1 MKIFWERNSK
11 VRNLLNQGKIS
22 DEDVLSKRSTS
33 DFPNDAAT
41 VRIQGLTNKN
51 PLVSVH
57 IRGEEFQRT
66 FVGGMSSWNCTPVMR
81 VNMGSEWYE
90 DTHGLSGELPK
101 GVSFLDV
108 HNVITKVRKTL
119 GL

>member
-1 MKIFWERNSK
+1 MKIYWERNSK
-11 VRNLLNQGKIS
+11 VKNLLNQGKIS
-22 DEDVLSKRSTS
+22 DDDVLSKRSTS

-57 IRGEEFQRT
+57 IRGEVFQRT
-66 FVGGMSSWNCTPVMR
+66 YGGGHTWNCQPVMR
-81 VNMGSEWYE
+81 VNMGSEYYE
-90 DTHGLSGELPK
+90 DTHGLSGDLPK

>member
-1 MKIFWERNSK
+1 MKIYWERNSK

-22 DEDVLSKRSTS
+22 DEDVIQKTTT
-33 DFPNDAAT
+33 DNFPDDAAT
-41 VRIQGLTNKN
+41 VRIQGITRKN
-51 PLVSVH
+51 PFISVH

-66 FVGGMSSWNCTPVMR
+66 YGGMASWNCIPVMR

-90 DTHGLSGELPK
+90 DSHGLSGELPK

-108 HNVITKVRKTL
+108 HNVITKVRETL

>member
-1 MKIFWERNSK
+1 MKIYWERNSK
-11 VRNLLNQGKIS
+11 VKNLLNQGKIS
-22 DEDVLSKRSTS
+22 DEDVIQKTTT
-33 DFPNDAAT
+33 DNFPNDAAT
-41 VRIQGLTNKN
+41 IRIQGITRKH

-57 IRGEEFQRT
+57 IRGEAFQRNW
-66 FVGGMSSWNCTPVMR
+66 GGSHTYNCQPVMR
-81 VNMGSEWYE
+81 VNMGSEYYE

-108 HNVITKVRKTL
+108 HNVITKVRDTL

>member
-1 MKIFWERNSK
+1 MKIYWERNSK
-11 VRNLLNQGKIS
+11 VKNLLNQGKIS
-22 DEDVLSKRSTS
+22 DDDVLSKRSTS

-57 IRGEEFQRT
+57 IRGEEFQRMYN
-66 FVGGMSSWNCTPVMR
+66 GGVYTLNCLPVMR
-81 VNMGSEWYE
+81 VNMGSEYYE
-90 DTHGLSGELPK
+90 DTHGLSGDLPK

>member
-1 MKIFWERNSK
+1 MKIYWERNSK
-11 VRNLLNQGKIS
+11 VKNLLNQGKIS
-22 DEDVLSKRSTS
+22 DEDVIKKTST
-33 DFPNDAAT
+33 DNFPTDAAT
-41 VRIQGLTNKN
+41 VRIQGITRKT
-51 PLVSVH
+51 PFVSVH
-57 IRGEEFQRT
+57 IRGETFQRT
-66 FVGGMSSWNCTPVMR
+66 YGNGRTWNCQPVMR
-81 VNMGSEWYE
+81 VNMGSEYYE